1 MRGGK
6 GNDTLVGGKGGD
18 RLNGEQGDDIIFGGE
33 NGTSGNWRDNDRL
46 TYWNKNF
53 ADLAISKEK
62 VAVNYSTY
70 EVLRDFNGE
79 ILKNV
84 SDEDVPTG
92 FTAVLGTFVTDLI
105 GSDGTDLLIDVE
117 ILETNN
123 RGIELNAYSR
133 QDDWNED
140 GIIDWVMSREQ
151 NSTTW

>member
-18 RLNGEQGDDIIFGGE
+18 RLHGGQGDDIIFGGE
-33 NGTSGNWRDNDRL
+33 NGPSGNWHDNDRL

-53 ADLAISKEK
+53 ADLEIIKVP

-70 EVLRDFNGE
+70 EVLRDSNGE
-79 ILKNV
+79 IVRNV
-84 SDEDVPTG
+84 SNDALPSG
-92 FTAVLGTFVTDLI
+92 YTAVLGTFVTDLI

-123 RGIELNAYSR
+123 RGIDLNPYSR
-133 QDDWNED
+133 SDDWNND
-140 GIIDWVMSREQ
+140 GIIDWAILKEQ
-151 NSTTW
+151 NLMI